1 MTTRELVEL
10 VGFDVPKTFEMVMVA
25 DGRIFTR
32 VGPDDWQEA
41 QVEMAEPEHRY
52 LSTACLHE
60 VHSQCRKRC
69 KFCDARCRCPCHQG
83 ER

>member
-1 MTTRELVEL
+1 VTTREIEEL
-10 VGFDVPKTFEMVMVA
+10 CGFAVPKTFEMVMVP

-32 VGPDDWQEA
+32 VDDDWREA
-41 QVEMAEPEHRY
+41 EVEMVEQEHRY

-69 KFCDARCRCPCHQG
+69 KFCDARCRCSCHQG